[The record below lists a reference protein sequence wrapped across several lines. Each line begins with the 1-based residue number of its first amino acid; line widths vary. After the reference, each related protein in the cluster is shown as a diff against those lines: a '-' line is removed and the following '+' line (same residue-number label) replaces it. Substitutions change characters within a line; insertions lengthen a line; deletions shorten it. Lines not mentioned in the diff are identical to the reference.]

1 MDSPTPKARSQGLK
15 IEEMDDE
22 LLVYDLERN
31 RAHSL
36 NAGATV
42 VWRLCNGERTVEAIN
57 IAAAEALGV
66 EPDMT
71 MVQEALRHLDRAGLL
86 QTGDADAGE
95 RRKLLRKLGWAA
107 IVPFVATI
115 AMPSSAYA
123 DTPGPAGP
131 PGATGPQGPTGAGP
145 TGATGEIGAT
155 GPIGSTGATGDIGAT
170 GVTGPTGDPGET
182 GPFGPTGPTG
192 PAG

>member
-42 VWRLCNGERTVEAIN
+42 VWRLCNGERTIEAIN

-66 EPDMT
+66 EPDMA

-86 QTGDADAGE
+86 QTGDADASE

-145 TGATGEIGAT
+145 TGATGAMGDTGAVGPTGTTGAVGLVGPTGAAGSPGATGATGPT
-155 GPIGSTGATGDIGAT
+155 GPIGS
-170 GVTGPTGDPGET
+170 PG
-182 GPFGPTGPTG
+182 
-192 PAG
+192 